1 MVNKL
6 THKLISNFSHKFNK
20 NKTNKIIKNINTKT
34 DLKNVLLKSD
44 YVQDKKKTF
53 TNIIDVQ
60 SKISDQKQSGRCWI
74 FAFLNIIRYKMI
86 KKYKLAP
93 DFEFSQ
99 NYLFFFDKLEKANY
113 YLSYIIDTY
122 DVNIETILSN
132 EKVVKLV
139 HTLDNLT
146 DDGGRWNVFVNLI
159 EKYGIIPKTNMNDNF
174 HSMNSE
180 ELKNFYNDFLRKC
193 SHKIKTTPKNE
204 LIKNRATLLN
214 NMLLECYKI
223 LVIFLGEPP
232 TKITWEYY
240 EDSKDSKNKTN
251 RAKIIRNI
259 SPLDFYKKY
268 VPYCAKNKICLINYP
283 CKEAPFFKQYDVE
296 MSFDVLG
303 EKRRGL
309 INVPIDYLID
319 ATKKSI
325 DNQEAVWVGLDVDK
339 YISHKNSVMDAQ
351 AFDYD
356 SIFGFNNAMNKCDSL
371 NYRQTAPVH
380 AMVIKGYNFN
390 NSKTNGFLVENSWGD
405 KMYEKDD
412 SVDYDGNYYMSESW
426 FKDFTFQIVIDKKY
440 APKKVLSL
448 INQKPILLPY
458 WSPFSALL
466 RRKSNYKYD

>member
-6 THKLISNFSHKFNK
+6 TYKLISNFSQKFNK
-20 NKTNKIIKNINTKT
+20 NKTNKILKNFNTKT
-34 DLKNVLLKSD
+34 DFKNVLLKSD
-44 YVQDKKKTF
+44 YIQDKKKTY
-53 TNIIDVQ
+53 TNLIDVQ

-113 YLSYIIDTY
+113 YLTYIIDTY
-122 DVNIETILSN
+122 DVSVQTIQSN
-132 EKVVKLV
+132 DKVVKLI
-139 HTLDNLT
+139 HILDNLT

-159 EKYGIIPKTNMNDNF
+159 EKYGIVPKTNMDDNF
-174 HSMNSE
+174 HSTNSD
-180 ELKNFYNDFLRKC
+180 ELRNFYNDFIRKC
-193 SHKIKTTPKNE
+193 AHKIKTTPKNE
-204 LIKNRATLLN
+204 LIKNKNALLN
-214 NMLLECYKI
+214 SMLLECYKI
-223 LVIFLGEPP
+223 LVVFLGEPP

-240 EDSKDSKNKTN
+240 EESKESKESKK
-251 RAKIIRNI
+251 AKIIKNV

-268 VPYCAKNKICLINYP
+268 VPYNAKNKVCLINYP
-283 CKEAPFFKQYDVE
+283 CKEAPFFKQYDVQL
-296 MSFDVLG
+296 SFDVLG

-325 DNQEAVWVGLDVDK
+325 DNQEAVWIGLDIDK
-339 YISHKNSVMDAQ
+339 YISHKHSFMDKE

-356 SIFGFNNAMNKCDSL
+356 SIFGFNNAMAKCDSL

-380 AMVIKGYNFN
+380 AMVIKGYNLN

-405 KMYEKDD
+405 KMFEKDD
-412 SVDYDGNYYMSESW
+412 GVDYDGNYYMSESW
-426 FKDFTFQIVIDKKY
+426 FKDYTFEVVIDKKY
-440 APKKVLSL
+440 LPKKL
-448 INQKPILLPY
+448 ISILNQKSIILPY
-458 WSPFSALL
+458 WSPFGALL
-466 RRKSNYKYD
+466 RRKM